1 METIDLFHFD
11 YIVIG
16 VIALSGFIAF
26 FRGFIQEALSLALWV
41 IAFASSMFLNQYLD
55 PYISEYLINS
65 ELRRILSIILVLS
78 SILMIILVL
87 LHKGKGSGLSDL
99 FGGGISSTSG
109 GSSVVEKNLD
119 RITIVVGGIW
129 FASVIALSLLL
140 K

>member
-1 METIDLFHFD
+1 MNL
-11 YIVIG
+11 
-16 VIALSGFIAF
+16 ALS
-26 FRGFIQEALSLALWV
+26 V
-41 IAFASSMFLNQYLD
+41 
-55 PYISEYLINS
+55 
-65 ELRRILSIILVLS
+65 ILVVS

-99 FGGGISSTSG
+99 FGGGISSTYG

-129 FASVIALSLLL
+129 FASVVALSLLL